1 MLCLHQPLPSLPTL
15 YPHLIQTNSSR
26 LGHKLYLQLSEQN
39 IFRKYKNNR
48 EKFSFFNWR
57 QKTVW
62 NVKKQDFKIDYKH
75 MLDEEMSWIR
85 LSEVSTF
92 RMSSFTNLIETTVEN
107 SSDYLQQFSEQTQPA
122 RLAQRLFELLERLV
136 EWSSLQTTKT
146 FRKFNIKISRCCSIS
161 RPLLYTLSFCSIY
174 IQQYKERDRVWP
186 LFRTWLP
193 YLISR

>member
-1 MLCLHQPLPSLPTL
+1 
-15 YPHLIQTNSSR
+15 
-26 LGHKLYLQLSEQN
+26 
-39 IFRKYKNNR
+39 
-48 EKFSFFNWR
+48 
-57 QKTVW
+57 
-62 NVKKQDFKIDYKH
+62 

-174 IQQYKERDRVWP
+174 IQQYK
-186 LFRTWLP
+186 FQI
-193 YLISR
+193 YIQMLISWLQSIDTNSLSFILVWRVLSPRIQ